1 MNSRQMNLNIIH
13 VVRSLWIILFILP
26 LIPMNGLYRVLPFGT
41 ELFNIGPYLSLVYC
55 ILLII
60 KTKGRCISKP
70 TKWYIAFCFIAFLS
84 SWWNSST
91 FSSYEFFCLIRI
103 LSFLLL
109 TDYFLKR
116 FTSDFLIVLCIGLVL
131 IVFMNINDVFQD
143 FTLLSGVDLFYKGN
157 KEYFIASDN
166 FMGYYLV
173 PIMTIIACTF
183 LVKKQK
189 ITIMGWTL
197 LGITVINIMMV
208 WSGTGVFGCCL
219 FMLLLSF
226 SVCKRKS
233 TERKEIINC
242 KNLIILYI
250 ALYLL
255 IVVFQAGNLF
265 SFITEGL
272 LHKSANFT
280 GRTNL
285 WSEALRQI
293 FDSPISLIIGHGGAS
308 GGRFI
313 IAGLSSG
320 NAPHNLLLDVACQF
334 GIMGVFCYLKMFYV
348 AIKKLKTY
356 EETLI
361 GKTITFALFSQF
373 IMYLTEGTYLL
384 NTLQYILITL
394 TWNIDVL
401 LKTEKS

>member
-1 MNSRQMNLNIIH
+1 
-13 VVRSLWIILFILP
+13 
-26 LIPMNGLYRVLPFGT
+26 
-41 ELFNIGPYLSLVYC
+41 
-55 ILLII
+55 
-60 KTKGRCISKP
+60 
-70 TKWYIAFCFIAFLS
+70 
-84 SWWNSST
+84 
-91 FSSYEFFCLIRI
+91 
-103 LSFLLL
+103 
-109 TDYFLKR
+109 
-116 FTSDFLIVLCIGLVL
+116 
-131 IVFMNINDVFQD
+131 MNINDVFQD